1 MPHAVYKHAA
11 GELKRYDSSVAREPG
26 DVEVVGSRIGVVVGC
41 SPIAAGDDYTL
52 RLDGV
57 HDMDAKTTD
66 DWADGA
72 QLYWDATN
80 EELTDTAGSNKTAGL
95 AVGAKT
101 NGQTRAD
108 CDINASASTTV
119 IT

>member
-1 MPHAVYKHAA
+1 MPHAVYKHAS
-11 GELKRYDSSVAREPG
+11 GELKRYDASAAMDPG

-41 SPIAAGDDYTL
+41 SSIAIGDDYTL
-52 RLDGV
+52 RTDGV
-57 HDMDAKTTD
+57 HEMDAKTTD
-66 DWADGA
+66 EWDDGA

-80 EELTDTAGSNKTAGL
+80 DELTDTAGSNKTAGL

-101 NGQTRAD
+101 NGQTTAD